1 MQGYQDRSKYRA
13 VIGTKFAR
21 ELILKIDRHGQRHLV
36 RSRSDSTTILSRTRP
51 GAASARDRQ
60 RASRSPLHIL

>member
-1 MQGYQDRSKYRA
+1 
-13 VIGTKFAR
+13 
-21 ELILKIDRHGQRHLV
+21 LKIDRHGQRHLV